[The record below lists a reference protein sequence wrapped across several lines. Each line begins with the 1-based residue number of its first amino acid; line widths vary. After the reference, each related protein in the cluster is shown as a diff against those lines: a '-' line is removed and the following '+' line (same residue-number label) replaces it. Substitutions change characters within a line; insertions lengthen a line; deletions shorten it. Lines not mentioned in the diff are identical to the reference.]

1 MKYVSFFFAFML
13 GTLRA
18 EAFASENRYDAQS
31 SIVLAC
37 DSDSVAVNRNAEV
50 IRFDNRLYQM
60 GFQIGTFDKKTS
72 FAKGQLTTR
81 IQIYNMEGKTVAE
94 GLSQGINASFV
105 VTVYPSQERF
115 SISPALDHEV
125 EEIAGRL
132 RVMEKL

>member
-1 MKYVSFFFAFML
+1 MKYVVFLLVLMLCSQGVSAFSN
-13 GTLRA
+13 GNSCDD
-18 EAFASENRYDAQS
+18 FP
-31 SIVLAC
+31 SIVLSC

-60 GFQIGTFDKKTS
+60 GIQIGTFDKKTS
-72 FAKGQLTTR
+72 IAKAQLTTR

-105 VTVYPSQERF
+105 VTMYPSQERF
-115 SISPALDHEV
+115 SISPGLDHEV

-132 RVMEKL
+132 RVMGKL